1 MNKIAAYFFDKKN
14 QIKEIEWFRTA
25 LYLFLLYKVCVYA
38 LQFES
43 LFSNERLIYHEIK
56 FVNFIVSSVY
66 VLNDHYSVSLGLV
79 FIVLTAILSIIGLL
93 KKSNYLTNSLLWLVV
108 TNLTNFLY
116 PTLTAGDYLLCNL
129 LFFNCFFIPKESTYL
144 VLNDL
149 KTAMHN
155 ASLLAIKI
163 QVCLAYF
170 IAAYFKVTD
179 ASWLEGYAIYQTFQ
193 IPEFSN
199 SFLHSLPYSFCFVL
213 TYLTMIYQMSF
224 SVLVWFRPFKIYLFS
239 FGILQ
244 HLAIALGMGLF
255 GFGIIMTICYIL
267 FLKYDN

>member
-14 QIKEIEWFRTA
+14 QIKEIEWFRNA
-25 LYLFLLYKVCVYA
+25 LYVFLLYKVCVYA

-66 VLNDHYSVSLGLV
+66 VLNDHYSVSLGVV
-79 FIVLTAILSIIGLL
+79 FVLLTAILSIIGLL
-93 KKSNYLTNSLLWLVV
+93 KKSNYLTNVLLWLIV

-129 LFFNCFFIPKESTYL
+129 LFFNCFFIPKESFN
-144 VLNDL
+144 VALNDI
-149 KTAMHN
+149 KTAIHN
-155 ASLLAIKI
+155 TSLIAIKL

-170 IAAYFKVTD
+170 IAAYFKITD

-199 SFLHSLPYSFCFVL
+199 SFLESLPYSFFFDL

-224 SVLVWFRPFKIYLFS
+224 SFLVWFRPFKIYLFS
-239 FGILQ
+239 FGIMQ
-244 HLAIALGMGLF
+244 HLLIAFGMGLF

>member
-1 MNKIAAYFFDKKN
+1 M
-14 QIKEIEWFRTA
+14 
-25 LYLFLLYKVCVYA
+25 
-38 LQFES
+38 
-43 LFSNERLIYHEIK
+43 
-56 FVNFIVSSVY
+56 
-66 VLNDHYSVSLGLV
+66 
-79 FIVLTAILSIIGLL
+79 
-93 KKSNYLTNSLLWLVV
+93 WLVV

-129 LFFNCFFIPKESTYL
+129 LFFNCFFIPKESTHL

-155 ASLLAIKI
+155 ASLVAIKI

-244 HLAIALGMGLF
+244 HLAIAVGMGLF